1 MTPPKFR
8 HGQLRLVLLTLIA
21 RRPQHGYELIQELS
35 ELFNGN
41 YAPSA
46 GTIYPRLAKLE
57 SEGLVT
63 KHDDGRKTVYAITP
77 EGQTEVDAR
86 ADEFAQ
92 IIAESAESIAPQA
105 DSARDGLMQAR
116 LALRN
121 ELDWLA
127 SELRSE
133 AAGAAG
139 GDGGADGVAFDAA
152 GSAGGAAS
160 TTDASLGA
168 DGAGAAAAGASAA
181 GAAGAGAAGASS
193 TDAAGAAGADDEAKQ
208 AQPTPDDLVREVD
221 QLLQRFRQDVR
232 QDARL
237 AARSGSLVSE
247 AVTDLGHSLGEY
259 ARRFAEQVGIH
270 RR

>member
-139 GDGGADGVAFDAA
+139 GDGGAFDAA
-152 GSAGGAAS
+152 GGDAGDASATSASAG
-160 TTDASLGA
+160 
-168 DGAGAAAAGASAA
+168 
-181 GAAGAGAAGASS
+181 AGAGAASS
-193 TDAAGAAGADDEAKQ
+193 ADAAGASGADDEAEQ

>member
-21 RRPQHGYELIQELS
+21 RRPQHGYELIQELND
-35 ELFNGN
+35 LFNGN

-133 AAGAAG
+133 AAG
-139 GDGGADGVAFDAA
+139 GDGGADGVAFDAV
-152 GSAGGAAS
+152 GSAGGAGGAAS
-160 TTDASLGA
+160 ATDASLGA
-168 DGAGAAAAGASAA
+168 DGAGAAAAGA
-181 GAAGAGAAGASS
+181 AAGAGGAGATGASS
-193 TDAAGAAGADDEAKQ
+193 ADAADAAGADDEAKQ

>member
-57 SEGLVT
+57 SEGLAT

-160 TTDASLGA
+160 ATDASLGA

-181 GAAGAGAAGASS
+181 GAAGAGATGASS
-193 TDAAGAAGADDEAKQ
+193 ADAAGAAGADDEAKQ

-237 AARSGSLVSE
+237 AARSGSLVNE
-247 AVTDLGHSLGEY
+247 AVADLGQSLGEH

>member
-139 GDGGADGVAFDAA
+139 GADGVAFDAA

-160 TTDASLGA
+160 ATDASLGA
-168 DGAGAAAAGASAA
+168 DGAGAASAA
-181 GAAGAGAAGASS
+181 DASSGGDGAGAGAAGASAA
-193 TDAAGAAGADDEAKQ
+193 DAAGAAGADDEAKQ

>member
-139 GDGGADGVAFDAA
+139 ADGGAD
-152 GSAGGAAS
+152 AGG
-160 TTDASLGA
+160 G
-168 DGAGAAAAGASAA
+168 AGASAA
-181 GAAGAGAAGASS
+181 ADAEGGDAAAASAGAGAASA
-193 TDAAGAAGADDEAKQ
+193 TDAAGAAGADDEAEQ

>member
-35 ELFNGN
+35 DLFNGN

-63 KHDDGRKTVYAITP
+63 KHNDGRKTVYAITP
-77 EGQTEVDAR
+77 DGQSEVDER

-116 LALRN
+116 LALRS

-127 SELRSE
+127 SELRSDAT
-133 AAGAAG
+133 AATESTSGAGDAG
-139 GDGGADGVAFDAA
+139 GDGNTTAHTAA
-152 GSAGGAAS
+152 NTGP
-160 TTDASLGA
+160 
-168 DGAGAAAAGASAA
+168 
-181 GAAGAGAAGASS
+181 
-193 TDAAGAAGADDEAKQ
+193 
-208 AQPTPDDLVREVD
+208 QPSPDDLVRQVD
-221 QLLQRFRQDVR
+221 QILQQFRQDVR

-237 AARSGSLVSE
+237 AARSGSLISE
-247 AVTDLGHSLGEY
+247 AVTDLGHSLGKH

>member
-133 AAGAAG
+133 AAG

-160 TTDASLGA
+160 ATDASLGA

-181 GAAGAGAAGASS
+181 GAAGAGATGASS
-193 TDAAGAAGADDEAKQ
+193 ADAAGAAGADDEAEQ

>member
-133 AAGAAG
+133 AAG
-139 GDGGADGVAFDAA
+139 GDGGADGADAGA
-152 GSAGGAAS
+152 GATGAGGAS
-160 TTDASLGA
+160 SGGGA
-168 DGAGAAAAGASAA
+168 DGAGAASAA
-181 GAAGAGAAGASS
+181 DASSGGDSAGAGAAGASS
-193 TDAAGAAGADDEAKQ
+193 ADAAGAEGADDEAEQ

-247 AVTDLGHSLGEY
+247 AVADLGQSLGEH

>member
-92 IIAESAESIAPQA
+92 IIAESAEAIAPQA

-160 TTDASLGA
+160 ATDASLGA

-181 GAAGAGAAGASS
+181 GAAGAGATGASS
-193 TDAAGAAGADDEAKQ
+193 ADAAGAAGADDEAKQ

>member
-139 GDGGADGVAFDAA
+139 GDGGAFDAA
-152 GSAGGAAS
+152 GGDAGDASATSASAG
-160 TTDASLGA
+160 
-168 DGAGAAAAGASAA
+168 
-181 GAAGAGAAGASS
+181 AGAGAAGASS
-193 TDAAGAAGADDEAKQ
+193 ADAAGAEGADDEAEQ

-247 AVTDLGHSLGEY
+247 AVADLGQSLGEH

>member
-139 GDGGADGVAFDAA
+139 GDGGADGVDAGA
-152 GSAGGAAS
+152 GATGAGGAS
-160 TTDASLGA
+160 SGGGA
-168 DGAGAAAAGASAA
+168 DGAGAASAA
-181 GAAGAGAAGASS
+181 DASSGGDSAGAGAAGASS
-193 TDAAGAAGADDEAKQ
+193 ADAAGAEGADDEAEQ

-247 AVTDLGHSLGEY
+247 AVADLGQSLSEH

>member
-133 AAGAAG
+133 AAG

-160 TTDASLGA
+160 ATDASLGA
-168 DGAGAAAAGASAA
+168 DGAGASAA
-181 GAAGAGAAGASS
+181 GAAGAGATGASS
-193 TDAAGAAGADDEAKQ
+193 ADAAGAAGADDEAEQ

>member
-133 AAGAAG
+133 AAG

-160 TTDASLGA
+160 ATDASLGA
-168 DGAGAAAAGASAA
+168 DGAGAGAAGASAA
-181 GAAGAGAAGASS
+181 DAAGAGATGASS
-193 TDAAGAAGADDEAKQ
+193 ADAAGAAGADDEAEQ

>member
-139 GDGGADGVAFDAA
+139 GDGGADGVDAGA
-152 GSAGGAAS
+152 GATGAGGAS
-160 TTDASLGA
+160 SGGGA
-168 DGAGAAAAGASAA
+168 DGAGAASAA
-181 GAAGAGAAGASS
+181 DASSGGDSAGAGAAGASAA
-193 TDAAGAAGADDEAKQ
+193 DAAGAEGADDEAEQ

-247 AVTDLGHSLGEY
+247 AVADLGQSLGEH

>member
-160 TTDASLGA
+160 ATDASLGA
-168 DGAGAAAAGASAA
+168 DGAGAGAAGASAA
-181 GAAGAGAAGASS
+181 DAAGAGATGASS
-193 TDAAGAAGADDEAKQ
+193 ADAAGAAGADDEAEQ

>member
-92 IIAESAESIAPQA
+92 IIAESAEAIAPQA

-133 AAGAAG
+133 AAG

-160 TTDASLGA
+160 ATDASLGA

-181 GAAGAGAAGASS
+181 GAAGAGATGASS
-193 TDAAGAAGADDEAKQ
+193 ADDEAKQ

-247 AVTDLGHSLGEY
+247 AVADLGQSLGEH

>member
-35 ELFNGN
+35 DLFNGN

-77 EGQTEVDAR
+77 EGQAEVDAR

-139 GDGGADGVAFDAA
+139 GDGGASDAA
-152 GSAGGAAS
+152 
-160 TTDASLGA
+160 GA
-168 DGAGAAAAGASAA
+168 DGAGADGAGASATSASAGADGAGAAGASAA
-181 GAAGAGAAGASS
+181 GAAGAGATGAS
-193 TDAAGAAGADDEAKQ
+193 GADDEAEQ

-232 QDARL
+232 QNARL

-247 AVTDLGHSLGEY
+247 AVADLGQSLGEH

>member
-1 MTPPKFR
+1 MNAPKFR

-35 ELFNGN
+35 DQFNGS

-63 KHDDGRKTVYAITP
+63 KHNDGRKTVYAITP
-77 EGQTEVDAR
+77 EGQAEVDER

-116 LALRN
+116 MALRS

-127 SELRSE
+127 AELRSE
-133 AAGAAG
+133 ATADAEGSADAEAGSGAGSGSGEEPATGPAGAEP
-139 GDGGADGVAFDAA
+139 
-152 GSAGGAAS
+152 
-160 TTDASLGA
+160 
-168 DGAGAAAAGASAA
+168 AGASADA
-181 GAAGAGAAGASS
+181 G
-193 TDAAGAAGADDEAKQ
+193 EPEQ
-208 AQPTPDDLVREVD
+208 PQPTPDDLVRQVD
-221 QLLQRFRQDVR
+221 QILQRFRQDVR

-247 AVTDLGHSLGEY
+247 AVTVLGHDLSER
-259 ARRFAEQVGIH
+259 ARQFAEQVGIH

>member
-160 TTDASLGA
+160 ATDASLGA
-168 DGAGAAAAGASAA
+168 DGAGAGAAGASAA
-181 GAAGAGAAGASS
+181 DAAGAGATGASS
-193 TDAAGAAGADDEAKQ
+193 ADAAGAAGADDEAEQ

-247 AVTDLGHSLGEY
+247 AVADLGQSLGEH

>member
-21 RRPQHGYELIQELS
+21 RRPQHGYELIQGLS

-92 IIAESAESIAPQA
+92 IIAESAEAIAPQA

-133 AAGAAG
+133 AAGATG
-139 GDGGADGVAFDAA
+139 GGAGGADA
-152 GSAGGAAS
+152 GAGATGAGGAS
-160 TTDASLGA
+160 SGGGA
-168 DGAGAAAAGASAA
+168 DGAGAASAA
-181 GAAGAGAAGASS
+181 DASSGGDSAGAGAAGASS
-193 TDAAGAAGADDEAKQ
+193 ADAAGAEGADDEAEQ

-237 AARSGSLVSE
+237 AARSGSLVNE
-247 AVTDLGHSLGEY
+247 AVTDLGQSLGEH

>member
-92 IIAESAESIAPQA
+92 VIAESAESIAPQA

-133 AAGAAG
+133 AAG

-160 TTDASLGA
+160 ATDASLGA

-181 GAAGAGAAGASS
+181 GAAGAGATGASS
-193 TDAAGAAGADDEAKQ
+193 ADAAGAAGADDEAKQ

>member
-21 RRPQHGYELIQELS
+21 RRPQHGYELIQGLS

-133 AAGAAG
+133 AAG
-139 GDGGADGVAFDAA
+139 GDGGADGADAGA
-152 GSAGGAAS
+152 GATGAGGAS
-160 TTDASLGA
+160 SGGGA
-168 DGAGAAAAGASAA
+168 DGAGAASAA
-181 GAAGAGAAGASS
+181 DASSGGDSAGAGAAGASS
-193 TDAAGAAGADDEAKQ
+193 ADAAGAEGADDEAEQ

-247 AVTDLGHSLGEY
+247 AVADLGQSLGEH

>member
-57 SEGLVT
+57 SEGLAT

-139 GDGGADGVAFDAA
+139 GDGGAFDAA
-152 GSAGGAAS
+152 GGDAGDASATSASAG
-160 TTDASLGA
+160 
-168 DGAGAAAAGASAA
+168 
-181 GAAGAGAAGASS
+181 AGAGAASS
-193 TDAAGAAGADDEAKQ
+193 ADAAGASGADDEAEQ

-259 ARRFAEQVGIH
+259 ARRFAEHVGIH

>member
-139 GDGGADGVAFDAA
+139 GDGGAFDAA
-152 GSAGGAAS
+152 GGDAGDASATSASAG
-160 TTDASLGA
+160 
-168 DGAGAAAAGASAA
+168 AG
-181 GAAGAGAAGASS
+181 AGAGAAGASS
-193 TDAAGAAGADDEAKQ
+193 ADAAGAEGADDEAEQ

-247 AVTDLGHSLGEY
+247 AVADLGQSLGEH

>member
-139 GDGGADGVAFDAA
+139 GDGGAFDAA
-152 GSAGGAAS
+152 GGDAGDASAGA
-160 TTDASLGA
+160 
-168 DGAGAAAAGASAA
+168 GAGAAGGASATSASA
-181 GAAGAGAAGASS
+181 GAGAGAAGASAA
-193 TDAAGAAGADDEAKQ
+193 DAAGAAGADDEAEQ

-259 ARRFAEQVGIH
+259 ARRFAEHVGIH

>member
-139 GDGGADGVAFDAA
+139 GDGGAFDAA
-152 GSAGGAAS
+152 GGDAGDASATSASAG
-160 TTDASLGA
+160 
-168 DGAGAAAAGASAA
+168 
-181 GAAGAGAAGASS
+181 AGAGAASS
-193 TDAAGAAGADDEAKQ
+193 ADAAGASGADDEAEQ

-259 ARRFAEQVGIH
+259 ARRFAEHVGIH

>member
-139 GDGGADGVAFDAA
+139 GADGVAFDAA
-152 GSAGGAAS
+152 GSAVGAAPP
-160 TTDASLGA
+160 G
-168 DGAGAAAAGASAA
+168 GGC
-181 GAAGAGAAGASS
+181 AGAGAARAVLRPWNHAAS
-193 TDAAGAAGADDEAKQ
+193 
-208 AQPTPDDLVREVD
+208 VR
-221 QLLQRFRQDVR
+221 
-232 QDARL
+232 
-237 AARSGSLVSE
+237 
-247 AVTDLGHSLGEY
+247 
-259 ARRFAEQVGIH
+259 
-270 RR
+270 